1 MDVVRLVEE
10 VKECCDGL
18 TIENDDVF
26 MNTKFSGRFLQ
37 HLLHPITHI
46 ALVSSYCLSHY
57 NITADSHKPRLNTY
71 NVIVLII
78 TFNQLFYGC
87 IRPLLIPKAYI
98 NSIL

>member
-37 HLLHPITHI
+37 HLLHPITPI
-46 ALVSSYCLSHY
+46 ALVSSYCLSCY
-57 NITADSHKPRLNTY
+57 NITADSHKP
-71 NVIVLII
+71 I
-78 TFNQLFYGC
+78 TNNL
-87 IRPLLIPKAYI
+87 
-98 NSIL
+98 